1 MAAEEIAGSVV
12 LLITRAA
19 NYHAKHREL
28 QETRL
33 TKGYIEFL
41 GNGMSF
47 QKKATS
53 VQILFQSITLFFSS
67 LTKSCH
73 MEVYK
78 ETSLK
83 GIAYLVIL
91 FPPFKSLC

>member
-53 VQILFQSITLFFSS
+53 VQILFQSITLFF
-67 LTKSCH
+67 LPLPRAFTRRYIK
-73 MEVYK
+73 K
-78 ETSLK
+78 PL
-83 GIAYLVIL
+83 
-91 FPPFKSLC
+91 